1 MSPEFKQKLLDGYAA
16 DPAWQRVSKVLDIN
30 DSGGAVK
37 LPFLRDNDGLIF
49 RLDPTGGTGDHALM
63 SKRLCIP
70 EPCIKD
76 ILEVVH
82 GEGHP
87 GYQRC
92 LQKASAWYIRNLAR
106 HIRQYLQHCP
116 QCHIYQTT
124 RHKAYD
130 FAHHPHYTRAN
141 RTRFGSTWTRKVG
154 WLKASWILA

>member
-1 MSPEFKQKLLDGYAA
+1 MNTTGTQCAVEAGLS
-16 DPAWQRVSKVLDIN
+16 PAWQRVSKVLDTN

-49 RLDPTGGTGDHALM
+49 RLDLTGGTGDHALM
-63 SKRLCIP
+63 PKKLCIP
-70 EPCIKD
+70 EACIKD

-106 HIRQYLQHCP
+106 P
-116 QCHIYQTT
+116 
-124 RHKAYD
+124 YD
-130 FAHHPHYTRAN
+130 CLSGKLLYE
-141 RTRFGSTWTRKVG
+141 V
-154 WLKASWILA
+154 